1 MALVKNAT
9 SKKQEEAK
17 TDMQVISVKVPIEEG
32 SVVEADTEEASSF
45 SQAVDEVEESADD
58 CVDFQLDFPYLS
70 FSCLPDLLSEVC
82 TRLREVTEFTE
93 YRSLTNLI
101 KFNAAPWPTTTTRAL
116 GATAAV
122 WRTSWRPSST
132 SCCPRRTSW

>member
-1 MALVKNAT
+1 MALVKNTT

-58 CVDFQLDFPYLS
+58 CVDFQLDRFLHLS
-70 FSCLPDLLSEVC
+70 LQDLLSEVC